1 MGVRDGTRQKQKK
14 NTVPSRATVCDAQN
28 IRGNFLILNRRRGLY
43 EGNWLSSEKTAFF
56 ISSYLCVDLL
66 CDNQGNTIL
75 LLSHRRH
82 LLPESEFVFLALFDK
97 AEIKSYL
104 FCFKS

>member
-1 MGVRDGTRQKQKK
+1 MKGTGCLQKSFDG
-14 NTVPSRATVCDAQN
+14 
-28 IRGNFLILNRRRGLY
+28 I
-43 EGNWLSSEKTAFF
+43 F

>member
-1 MGVRDGTRQKQKK
+1 MKGTGCLPNSFDG
-14 NTVPSRATVCDAQN
+14 
-28 IRGNFLILNRRRGLY
+28 I
-43 EGNWLSSEKTAFF
+43 F

-75 LLSHRRH
+75 LLFHRRH
-82 LLPESEFVFLALFDK
+82 LLPESEFVFFALFDK
-97 AEIKSYL
+97 AEIKLHL